1 MTSPSLQSHAIT
13 NPTGGPLSRPRAV
26 AFGLGAA
33 AACIAAGAFLAIP
46 LRAAEPATAS
56 AVAPAV
62 APPPSISPAST
73 TPLPATGVLPRPNP
87 PVAAV
92 TSTKVI
98 ILSLG
103 RREIS
108 LKNDGKT
115 VGSWPVVI
123 GAPGTPTPTGSFKV
137 QNKVLNPK
145 YQSTVSGKIN
155 HTTGPSGPL
164 GDRWIGFHSKGKD
177 DYGIHGTPWPWWVDA
192 RAAVSHGC
200 VRMKNEH
207 VRLLFDQVEI
217 GTPVVVK
224 P

>member
-1 MTSPSLQSHAIT
+1 MTFSPS
-13 NPTGGPLSRPRAV
+13 NPAPSLW
-26 AFGLGAA
+26 
-33 AACIAAGAFLAIP
+33 
-46 LRAAEPATAS
+46 AS
-56 AVAPAV
+56 
-62 APPPSISPAST
+62 APPPPASPRGPSWRSPCGPPSRPPPRHWHLLWHLQRPPAIAPPST
-73 TPLPATGVLPRPNP
+73 APIPATVPPRANP

-108 LKNDGKT
+108 LKNDGKL

-123 GAPGTPTPTGSFKV
+123 GAPETPTPTGTFKV

-145 YQSTVSGKIN
+145 YQSTSSGKIN

-164 GDRWIGFHSKGKD
+164 GDRWMGFHSKGKND
-177 DYGIHGTPWPWWVDA
+177 FGIHGTPWPWWVDA

-207 VRLLFDQVEI
+207 VRVLFDQVEI

>member
-1 MTSPSLQSHAIT
+1 A
-13 NPTGGPLSRPRAV
+13 
-26 AFGLGAA
+26 
-33 AACIAAGAFLAIP
+33 
-46 LRAAEPATAS
+46 PATAT
-56 AVAPAV
+56 PA
-62 APPPSISPAST
+62 ISPASMA
-73 TPLPATGVLPRPNP
+73 PVPATGVPPRANP

-177 DYGIHGTPWPWWVDA
+177 DFGIHGTPWPWWVDA

>member
-1 MTSPSLQSHAIT
+1 M
-13 NPTGGPLSRPRAV
+13 
-26 AFGLGAA
+26 
-33 AACIAAGAFLAIP
+33 AIP

-56 AVAPAV
+56 ALAPALAPAE
-62 APPPSISPAST
+62 APPAIAPPSTAPI
-73 TPLPATGVLPRPNP
+73 PATVPPRANP

-108 LKNDGKT
+108 LKNDGKL

-123 GAPGTPTPTGSFKV
+123 GAPETPTPTGTFKV

-145 YQSTVSGKIN
+145 YQSTSSGKIN

-164 GDRWIGFHSKGKD
+164 GDRWMGFHSKGKND
-177 DYGIHGTPWPWWVDA
+177 FGIHGTPWPWWVDA

-207 VRLLFDQVEI
+207 VRVLFDQVEI

>member
-1 MTSPSLQSHAIT
+1 MTFSPLQ
-13 NPTGGPLSRPRAV
+13 PRAI
-26 AFGLGAA
+26 ALGLGAT
-33 AACIAAGAFLAIP
+33 AACLTAGAFMAIP

-56 AVAPAV
+56 ALAPALAPAE
-62 APPPSISPAST
+62 APPAIAPPSTAPI
-73 TPLPATGVLPRPNP
+73 PATVPPRANP

-108 LKNDGKT
+108 LKNDGKL

-123 GAPGTPTPTGSFKV
+123 GAPETPTPTGTFKV

-145 YQSTVSGKIN
+145 YQSTSSGKIN

-164 GDRWIGFHSKGKD
+164 GDRWMGFHSKGKND
-177 DYGIHGTPWPWWVDA
+177 FGIHGTPWPWWVDA

-207 VRLLFDQVEI
+207 VRVLFDQVEI

>member
-1 MTSPSLQSHAIT
+1 M
-13 NPTGGPLSRPRAV
+13 AV
-26 AFGLGAA
+26 GFGVT
-33 AACIAAGAFLAIP
+33 AACIAAGALMAVP

-62 APPPSISPAST
+62 APPSIPPAT
-73 TPLPATGVLPRPNP
+73 TAPLPLPATAVPPRANP

-108 LKNDGKT
+108 LKNDGKL